1 MRNPIFDS
9 SLRNV
14 SKFFFTFISQELFS
28 VRLEKAVNNGKIM
41 LSSSIFRGTLLLF
54 MTPHRYI
61 PENFLSGLLMCIQN
75 IIFSK
80 QRVYFKSVP
89 ETIFFRL
96 VQYFAIVLF
105 E

>member
-1 MRNPIFDS
+1 
-9 SLRNV
+9 
-14 SKFFFTFISQELFS
+14 
-28 VRLEKAVNNGKIM
+28 
-41 LSSSIFRGTLLLF
+41 

-61 PENFLSGLLMCIQN
+61 PENFLSGLLMRIQN